1 MARGAGGA
9 LFLAPG
15 INGVGFGE
23 AVRIRGSWG
32 GYDAITGHGDF
43 NGDGK
48 VDLLV
53 RATGS
58 SDVYVRPGRTNGKFG
73 RPLGP
78 VAGFG
83 GVTGLSAGA
92 SAFGGAAPD
101 VLARSGDSLLL
112 YRNPGTYETG
122 TPIATGVLL
131 PAGRHLAERR

>member
-1 MARGAGGA
+1 M
-9 LFLAPG
+9 
-15 INGVGFGE
+15 
-23 AVRIRGSWG
+23 RIRGSWG

-53 RATGS
+53 RAHRLERRLRAG
-58 SDVYVRPGRTNGKFG
+58 PGAASGKFG

-131 PAGRHLAERR
+131 PRADTVAERR